1 MNRLIH
7 KLILTLIYI
16 TVIFYQAAFEFIAI
30 DTLMIGIALSAV
42 YLAVGENTERLK

>member
-1 MNRLIH
+1 MERLMI

-16 TVIFYQAAFEFIAI
+16 TVIFYQAAFEFITI
-30 DTLMIGIALSAV
+30 DTLMIGVALAAV